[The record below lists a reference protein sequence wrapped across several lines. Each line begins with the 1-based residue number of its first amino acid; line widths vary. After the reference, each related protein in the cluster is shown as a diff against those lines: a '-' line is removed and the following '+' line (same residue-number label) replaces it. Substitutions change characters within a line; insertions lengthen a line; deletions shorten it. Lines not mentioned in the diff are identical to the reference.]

1 MQAMKQFYPTL
12 AAGLALLLI
21 ASPLL
26 ASEAEQLTQKI
37 NAISEE
43 ANGYPA
49 AVQAVTAL
57 SQLDAEA
64 IPEVLAAMKQDRPV
78 AANWLRGAVE
88 AIADK
93 ARQAGQPI
101 ANEALIEF
109 IESDQHAPKAR
120 SVAYHLLKEQDEA
133 AAQKLIPSFANDA
146 SLELRLL
153 AVDKLMQEAK
163 SQVEADQEQ
172 AAIETY
178 QTALTATRNAYQASV
193 IADALKELDV
203 EVDTTEHF
211 GFLKNWHVIAAFE
224 YAKGDGFD
232 TAYPPEKEIDLEA
245 SYPGKLIDEI
255 PAPAKWQPLKLGAK
269 EKRVDFNKAFAPVKE
284 VVGYAVTTVDSEE
297 AQEVEL
303 RWGSPNAT
311 KVWVNGQLVA
321 SDKVFHAGDNF
332 DQYTAEVELQSG
344 ENTILVKLVQNE
356 QTQSWTNV
364 WHFEMR
370 VCDHLGTAIADAKP

>member
-1 MQAMKQFYPTL
+1 MRLYQSI
-12 AAGLALLLI
+12 AAGI
-21 ASPLL
+21 AVVLSATPLV
-26 ASEAEQLTQKI
+26 AGEAAELTQKI

-43 ANGYPA
+43 ALGYPE
-49 AVQAVTAL
+49 AVKAVTKL
-57 SQLDAEA
+57 SQMNADA

-93 ARQAGQPI
+93 ARQEGTPI
-101 ANEALIEF
+101 ANETLIEF
-109 IESDQHAPKAR
+109 IETKTHAPKSR
-120 SVAYHLLKEQDEA
+120 SVAYHLLKQQDEEA
-133 AAQKLIPSFANDA
+133 AKKLVPGFENDA

-153 AVDKLMQEAK
+153 AVDRLMEDAKAKVKDEQKEEAI
-163 SQVEADQEQ
+163 
-172 AAIETY
+172 AIY
-178 QTALTATRNAYQASV
+178 QQALTATRNAHQASL
-193 IADALKELDV
+193 IADALKELEV

-224 YAKGDGFD
+224 FAKGDGFD
-232 TAYPPEKEIDLEA
+232 AVYPPEKEIDLEA

-255 PAPAKWQPLKLGAK
+255 PAPAKWQPLQLGSG

-284 VVGYAVTTVDSEE
+284 VVGYAVTTFDSDE

-311 KVWVNGQLVA
+311 KVWVNGELVA
-321 SDKVFHAGDNF
+321 SDKVYHAGDNF
-332 DQYTAEVELQSG
+332 DQYTAKAKLKPG

-364 WHFEMR
+364 WHFELR